1 MTTTDWKLRATL
13 FVQRLWQPT
22 SACITCMP
30 GSWGNLWSP
39 LHWELALRTG
49 VATGLLALALS
60 FTPALRLLRQRWG
73 NAALVGLLTALGD
86 SWSHPNHYGWWH
98 AEAIVTGLVSAALA
112 LAGSFLLEDRAR
124 RVRAAWVRLFG

>member
-124 RVRAAWVRLFG
+124 RARAAWVRLFG

>member
-124 RVRAAWVRLFG
+124 RVRAAWGRLFG

>member
-60 FTPALRLLRQRWG
+60 FTPALRLLRRRWG